1 MSKKD
6 WFAVQV
12 DRDFETIYG
21 DCNPR
26 LYIKN
31 MRSYVIINR
40 ASYDKD
46 KNVLKVWDEK
56 NKEFVLDTEPD
67 QEWFESS
74 VYAHWKSFDEQFG
87 KMLMDDRSDYEPWS
101 YNSIKSL
108 AIELKQHT
116 EDNIIRFYG
125 KKYLA

>member
-1 MSKKD
+1 MSKKG

-21 DCNPR
+21 DGNPR

-46 KNVLKVWDEK
+46 KNILKVWDEK

-67 QEWFESS
+67 QEWFKSS
-74 VYAHWKSFDEQFG
+74 VYAHWKTFDEMFG